1 MLKNIENYIPQ
12 EPVFVINP
20 KYREMYPATIFDGAK
35 DLNEVL
41 KSADKYFNAEYP
53 SREKADRKLDAYE
66 ITEIRGEY
74 CHITEND
81 LPMAEEHLIC
91 AIEEAKRIKT
101 EAEKKLETVRKNI
114 AELASRVK
122 IGVKDIELHP
132 TGTMRI
138 ALAGNYVYY
147 TWCGGKMQLA
157 KVERIPEH
165 EKRTLWSEEDKN
177 REAMKTLF
185 GIEFPEVVKPI
196 DEDNKEQESSDDDE
210 NEDKDNREGYHY

>member
-1 MLKNIENYIPQ
+1 MLKNIENYMPQ
-12 EPVFVINP
+12 EPSFVVNP
-20 KYREMYPATIFDGAK
+20 KYREMYPETIFDGAK
-35 DLNEVL
+35 DLKEVL
-41 KSADKYFNAEYP
+41 KAADKYFNAEYP

-81 LPMAEEHLIC
+81 LPLAEEQLIC
-91 AIEEAKRIKT
+91 AIEEAKRIKN
-101 EAEKKLETVRKNI
+101 EAEKKLESVRQSI

-122 IGVKDIELHP
+122 IGTKEIELHP

-147 TWCGGKMQLA
+147 SWAAGKMRLA

-165 EKRTLWSEEDKN
+165 EKRAIWSMEDKN
-177 REAMKTLF
+177 REAMQALF
-185 GIEFPEVVKPI
+185 GLEFPEVIKPT
-196 DEDNKEQESSDDDE
+196 DEPDKKDDDE
-210 NEDKDNREGYHY
+210 EENENNE